1 MAIQQ
6 TKCYLMY
13 GGTRKWMV
21 YGEYKKKKH
30 GFEAQ
35 NKLKFFIGE
44 EYWAFTGD

>member
-1 MAIQQ
+1 MAVLESEW
-6 TKCYLMY
+6 Y
-13 GGTRKWMV
+13 MV
-21 YGEYKKKKH
+21 NIKKKH